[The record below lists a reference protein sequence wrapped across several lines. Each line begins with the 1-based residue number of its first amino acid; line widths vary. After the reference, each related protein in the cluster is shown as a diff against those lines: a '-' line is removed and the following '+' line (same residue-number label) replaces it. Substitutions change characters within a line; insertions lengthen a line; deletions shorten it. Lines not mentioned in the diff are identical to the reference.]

1 MSSLDIN
8 GNLFLLIRNMTRM
21 DGQSSGGKN
30 MISFLMDMVLR
41 RGGERER
48 RKTKKEKWGRRRQRK
63 RHPKA
68 KLTRCWLMK
77 KEEEIQTD

>member
-30 MISFLMDMVLR
+30 MISFLTDMVLR

-48 RKTKKEKWGRRRQRK
+48 RKTKKKNGEDADREKGTQRQS
-63 RHPKA
+63 
-68 KLTRCWLMK
+68 
-77 KEEEIQTD
+77 

>member
-1 MSSLDIN
+1 
-8 GNLFLLIRNMTRM
+8 MTRM

-48 RKTKKEKWGRRRQRK
+48 RKTKKKNGEDADRERE
-63 RHPKA
+63 A
-68 KLTRCWLMK
+68 ITRLY
-77 KEEEIQTD
+77 